1 MRPARLWPSA
11 IVLGAAFFAGAWLIQ
26 RAVRGGDRDRRESAQ
41 LLQHVMDR
49 VRESYVNEV
58 DADSLWEYATQ
69 GMLAELGDPNT
80 AYLTPDRLERL
91 TRTAS
96 NSYFGVGLQ
105 VDVRDGWITV
115 SQPRPGSPAERA
127 GILPGDRLVE
137 IDRRSMKGWT
147 VDEART
153 AMRGPLDSSIDLV
166 IERGASTRI
175 EVRVDRAQIFISAVA
190 RATVLEGGVG
200 YLQVTTFS
208 DSTAV
213 EVGSTVDSL
222 RRSGARS
229 LILDLRGNPGGLLAQ
244 GVSVA
249 DLFLDKG
256 RRIVSTK
263 GRVAQA
269 NAVYDDES
277 PERWGELPLVVL
289 VNHGTA
295 SAAEIVAGAL
305 QDNDRALVVGRPTY
319 GKGSAQAIYPLENGA
334 ALSLT
339 NARWYT
345 PLGRTIEYPPVGE
358 VRLADA
364 DTARPVFRTANG
376 RAVFGGGG
384 IVPDVGAGDSLPDPA
399 ERRLYAEL
407 GSRLPEW
414 RAMVRNL
421 AASLVREGAA
431 RDSLFRVS
439 QSWRARLRAMME
451 RQRLPVSATTYS
463 EASPLVD
470 RLVGNE
476 VARLAFGVPFMQRR
490 LVRGDETVQRAAEV
504 LRRAKT
510 PREVF
515 GE

>member
-1 MRPARLWPSA
+1 MKQTRLWPSA
-11 IVLGAAFFAGAWLIQ
+11 IVLVAAFFAGAWLIQ

-58 DADSLWEYATQ
+58 DEDSLWEFATQ

-91 TRTAS
+91 NRAAS
-96 NSYFGVGLQ
+96 NSYFGVGLV
-105 VDVRDGWITV
+105 VDLREGWVTI
-115 SQPRPGSPAERA
+115 SQLRPGSPAERA
-127 GILPGDRLVE
+127 GLLPADRLVE
-137 IDRRSMKGWT
+137 LDGRSMRGWT
-147 VDEART
+147 ADEART
-153 AMRGPLDSSIDLV
+153 AIRGPLDTSIDLV
-166 IERGASTRI
+166 VERGANTRMD
-175 EVRVDRAQIFISAVA
+175 VRLNRAEIFISAVA
-190 RATVLEGGVG
+190 RATVLDGGVG
-200 YLQVTTFS
+200 YLAVTTFS

-213 EVGSTVDSL
+213 EVVRSVDSL
-222 RRSGARS
+222 TRAGAKS
-229 LILDLRGNPGGLLAQ
+229 LIIDLRGNPGGLLAQ

-249 DLFLDKG
+249 DLFLERG

-269 NAVYDDES
+269 TAVYDDET
-277 PERWGELPLVVL
+277 PERWGTLPLVVL

-345 PLGRTIEYPPVGE
+345 PLGRTIEYAPIGE

-364 DTARPVFRTANG
+364 DTARPQFKTAMG

-384 IVPDVGAGDSLPDPA
+384 IVPDLASGDSLPDPG

-407 GSRLPEW
+407 GSRLPQW
-414 RAMVRNL
+414 RTMVRDL
-421 AASLVREGAA
+421 AASLVREGAV
-431 RDSLFRVS
+431 RDTLFRVS
-439 QSWRARLRAMME
+439 AAWRLRLSRTME
-451 RQRLPVSATTYS
+451 QQHLPVSATTYS
-463 EASPLVD
+463 DATALVD
-470 RLVGNE
+470 RLLGNE
-476 VARLAFGVPFMQRR
+476 AARLAFGVPFMQRR
-490 LVRGDETVQRAAEV
+490 IVRADETVQRASEV
-504 LRRAKT
+504 LRRAKS
-510 PREVF
+510 PKEVF
-515 GE
+515 AE